1 MVFYC
6 AWRAY
11 NNTTGDSIVRR
22 SESQPA
28 RDSGKPLHHVQGSGR
43 MDARS
48 AGGALLLVVVV
59 GVGET
64 PSLLVNVIIVIKRTC
79 AICRWMNEIKSAI
92 VVLVR
97 LTDRFMILFI
107 FGNI

>member
-1 MVFYC
+1 MSRNPRV
-6 AWRAY
+6 
-11 NNTTGDSIVRR
+11 IVENRYTMCR
-22 SESQPA
+22 
-28 RDSGKPLHHVQGSGR
+28 GR
-43 MDARS
+43 VEWMDARS

-92 VVLVR
+92 EVLVS
-97 LTDRFMILFI
+97 LTNRFMILFS

>member
-1 MVFYC
+1 M
-6 AWRAY
+6 
-11 NNTTGDSIVRR
+11 DS
-22 SESQPA
+22 
-28 RDSGKPLHHVQGSGR
+28 
-43 MDARS
+43 RS
-48 AGGALLLVVVV
+48 AGGALLLLVVVVV

-92 VVLVR
+92 EVLVR

-107 FGNI
+107 FGKTQQTFVFLIN

>member
-1 MVFYC
+1 
-6 AWRAY
+6 
-11 NNTTGDSIVRR
+11 
-22 SESQPA
+22 
-28 RDSGKPLHHVQGSGR
+28 

-48 AGGALLLVVVV
+48 AGGALLLLVVVVVV

-92 VVLVR
+92 EVLVS
-97 LTDRFMILFI
+97 LTDRFMILFTFS
-107 FGNI
+107 FGKYTTGLCLVD